1 MILSVRLPFAT
12 ACQGL
17 LDVPH
22 NRQDLL
28 VGEVYRQAHLR
39 RMPAPLAKL
48 SIQSLFK
55 RADPPWIGPA
65 LLLVREGLLVSL
77 VLGR

>member
-1 MILSVRLPFAT
+1 M
-12 ACQGL
+12 
-17 LDVPH
+17 
-22 NRQDLL
+22 
-28 VGEVYRQAHLR
+28 GEVYRQAHLR
-39 RMPAPLAKL
+39 RVPAPLAKL

>member
-1 MILSVRLPFAT
+1 MTERHPAVRDGLPRFARRS
-12 ACQGL
+12 
-17 LDVPH
+17 H
-22 NRQDLL
+22 IRQDLL